1 MALNWQKHVFKNQTF
16 QRYSGDKPR
25 TGTVELYVDWEA
37 IIAHLGEKAA
47 YNKSRKSALALG
59 VKVKFIPA

>member
-1 MALNWQKHVFKNQTF
+1 MSSQKYVYKNRTF
-16 QRYSGDKPR
+16 QRYSSDAPR
-25 TGTVELYVDWEA
+25 TGTVELYVDWDA
-37 IIAHLGEKAA
+37 IIKHLGEKAA